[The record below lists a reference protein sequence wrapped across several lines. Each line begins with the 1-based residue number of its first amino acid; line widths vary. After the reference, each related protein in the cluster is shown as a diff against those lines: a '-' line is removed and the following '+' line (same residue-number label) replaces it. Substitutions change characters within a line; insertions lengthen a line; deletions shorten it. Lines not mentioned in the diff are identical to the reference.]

1 MKKAFLF
8 VLFFCTLLSSN
19 SFAEFTFVQ
28 TKNVALDTPG
38 IRGINFKPDGTRM
51 YITNRYDDQKAYMI
65 EYSLSKPFDI
75 STATIS
81 FTGGKPKGTALA
93 CDGAGGDDHMELP
106 HAIEFK
112 PDGTRV
118 FVTTNKDFSGNP
130 GVAVFQFRLSTPWD
144 STTLV
149 CEKIYEVDVTDSG
162 KNPPD
167 EDQVRTLAFKPDG
180 TRMFVGGKAEH
191 KIRQYDLATPFDLRS
206 GVTPGGIS
214 GALSSADN
222 NMRNIQF
229 NPDGTQ
235 LFIAGNQNTR
245 MNKYNLSTAYDITTL
260 SSSFTTFDLG
270 SRTNNMMGF
279 IFASNFT
286 KLFVTSDDGDN
297 DDNGNDNQ
305 IHEYDIDCAG
315 TITCADPSKNADVKA
330 IIEANVES
338 AKRIIRNNTLP
349 IFHRTEWLRR
359 HKNKDN
365 LNNLNAGID
374 FTNEKI
380 ARLVSALETLKK
392 DKDRTYSSDDWFQWS
407 EGRVSLGRKS
417 AKSGSSRDIHGYGIS
432 VGADRIKEED
442 RDEMYGYV
450 FQYGNDDIDIGN
462 KGTNLSTDTYSIAMY
477 STKFKDN
484 ESFTDSIIG
493 FSLLDINHRR
503 VINNNTLKGD
513 RAGQQ
518 IFGSINFGKRLH
530 DEKLNLS
537 PGIKLD
543 LGYTKL
549 REFKE
554 KTTLGD
560 SLADA
565 LIYKDQNI
573 KTALATIGFLF
584 DTENE
589 QEERTTNHHGRIE
602 YVGDFSPSSNAEF
615 IYRNDQGTGYNYST
629 NNKSKHNYRIGYGF
643 DITSISGWSVV
654 TNFERFGASG
664 KGFYNEIYLLIG
676 YVPIDDMKFSF
687 EIDNSNTT
695 SLGFVNKIN
704 NYNLKINSNFDLLSE
719 EKNHNTEISLS
730 NKF

>member
-1 MKKAFLF
+1 MKKVFLF
-8 VLFFCTLLSSN
+8 VLFFCTLLISN

-28 TKNVALDTPG
+28 TKEVDDDTPG

-51 YITNRYDDQKAYMI
+51 YITSRENNPNARKAYMI

-81 FTGGKPKGTALA
+81 FSGGSPKGTPLD
-93 CDGAGGDDHMELP
+93 CDGAGGDDQMELP

-112 PDGTRV
+112 PDGTRM
-118 FVTTNKDFSGNP
+118 FITSNQNFSGNP
-130 GVAVFQFRLSTPWD
+130 DVAVYQFKLTTPWD

-149 CEKIYEVDVTDSG
+149 CEKIYEVDVDG
-162 KNPPD
+162 GGD
-167 EDQVRTLAFKPDG
+167 ENQVRTLDFNPDG
-180 TRMFVGGKAEH
+180 TRMFVGGRDED
-191 KIRQYDLATPFDLRS
+191 KIRQFDLATPFDLRS

-214 GALSSADN
+214 DSLASADEE
-222 NMRNIQF
+222 MRNIQF

-235 LFIAGNQNTR
+235 LFVAGDENAR
-245 MNKYNLSTAYDITTL
+245 MNLYSLSTAYDITTL
-260 SSSFTTFDLG
+260 SSTFTTFDLG
-270 SRTNNMMGF
+270 SRVDEMRGF

-286 KLFVTSDDGDN
+286 KLFVTSDDSSDN
-297 DDNGNDNQ
+297 K
-305 IHEYDIDCAG
+305 IHEYHIDCAG
-315 TITCADPSKNADVKA
+315 TITCADPSANADVKA

-365 LNNLNAGID
+365 LNNLNAEID

-392 DKDRTYSSDDWFQWS
+392 DKDRTYSSNDWFQWS

-450 FQYGNDDIDIGN
+450 FQYGNDDVDIGN

-704 NYNLKINSNFDLLSE
+704 NYNFKINSNFDFLSE
-719 EKNHNTEISLS
+719 EKNHNTMISVS